1 MEKLFVIVMA
11 VCGKHFNM
19 DFCFQKS
26 DKRVDDFFCV
36 V

>member
-19 DFCFQKS
+19 DFCFKNPINES
-26 DKRVDDFFCV
+26 MTFSV
-36 V
+36 